1 MPVITVLG
9 DVEPES
15 LGITAPHE
23 HILLDAWS
31 SIIEKSPLSETKEI
45 SKKDL
50 YHQQVSMSNLGALK
64 LDVAAVKD
72 NLILMDVDVAV
83 EELME
88 FKKFGGETVVDL
100 TNK

>member
-1 MPVITVLG
+1 MPVVTVLG

-15 LGITAPHE
+15 LGIIAPHE

-31 SIIEKSPLSETKEI
+31 SIAEKRALSEIKEE
-45 SKKDL
+45 SKKDI
-50 YHQQVSMSNLGALK
+50 YYQKVSMSNLGALK
-64 LDVAAVKD
+64 LDAAAVRE

-88 FKKFGGETVVDL
+88 FKKFGG
-100 TNK
+100 